1 MKKVKLGGTGLI
13 VSEVGFG
20 GIPIIPLTFEEG
32 TDVVRHCYEVGITFF
47 DTANVYRDSEKK
59 IG

>member
-20 GIPIIPLTFEEG
+20 GIPIIPLTLEEG
-32 TDVVRHCYEVGITFF
+32 ADVV
-47 DTANVYRDSEKK
+47 
-59 IG
+59 